1 MSTDQVKKIVKNIQG
16 VVTSNK
22 MKDAIIVVTER
33 KVKHPKY
40 NKYIRRRTKVHAR
53 DAGNTASIGDVVVI
67 QECRPMSKTISWQLV
82 EIKETSQQI

>member
-1 MSTDQVKKIVKNIQG
+1 MNAVQAKKIVRNIQG

-22 MKDAIIVVTER
+22 MTDAIVVVTER

-40 NKYIRRRTKVHAR
+40 NKYIRRKTKVHAR

-82 EIKETSQQI
+82 EIKERSEQI